1 MEEFLKA
8 IGGERQRDSDELVGS
23 MDKDEDKNK
32 EGGVRERVSD
42 VMRSMSYRTT
52 HASGALLPM
61 NTI

>member
-1 MEEFLKA
+1 MKA
-8 IGGERQRDSDELVGS
+8 IGGEWWRDSDELVGS

-32 EGGVRERVSD
+32 EGGVCERVSD

-52 HASGALLPM
+52 HVSSALLPM